1 MLVNKY
7 MAKLS
12 GPLLDRIDMHIE
24 VDNVTYDD
32 IKGQEGESSA
42 DILARVNSAHA
53 IQAARYANA
62 RILRNSALDN
72 QMLGE
77 YCVLDEKSELLI
89 KKAFD
94 KLGLSVRAYT
104 RVLKVARTIAD
115 LAGEQNIQFNHI
127 SEALSYRC
135 LDRRN

>member
-1 MLVNKY
+1 
-7 MAKLS
+7 
-12 GPLLDRIDMHIE
+12 

-32 IKGQEGESSA
+32 IKGEESEGSDA
-42 DILARVNSAHA
+42 IRARVNRARGVQSE
-53 IQAARYANA
+53 RYAGKGITNNA
-62 RILRNSALDN
+62 GLDSEL
-72 QMLGE
+72 MAE
-77 YCVLDEKSELLI
+77 YCKLDEKSELLL

-115 LAGEQNIQFNHI
+115 LSGEERIGFGHV

-135 LDRRN
+135 MDRK